1 VPVTNAFEVD
11 FALAYPL
18 TLPVIPDQVI
28 TIGDTLSVTN
38 TATDSNAGAVLVYA
52 LSGSGASAGAVI
64 STSGIITWTPTA
76 DQAPTNVVITTI
88 VTDPNAALSAT
99 NSFTVTVLP
108 NASGEL
114 PQTNIVA
121 PHSINWFTVNVPKN
135 ADWATNI
142 LVFATAPVNFWYS
155 TNRPPTIT
163 NSADVELLV
172 NATTGAAVMGTN
184 STPRLVPGSRY
195 YLGVQNTNNFAVT
208 TAVQVKF
215 HLVYPQFSIASLV
228 QTNIAGTNGWMITW
242 YAPTNDQF
250 HLLWTP
256 TLVPAA
262 WHTFNGVISCLA
274 PNSATNGLFQY
285 FDNGAR
291 YFDNGSPVLGSPVD
305 GLDAQR
311 FYRLQLLNSPTNT
324 PPFFL
329 HMLTNTPPLFL
340 NPLVTLTV
348 TNNADDWD
356 IPAQALTYFVTNSLA
371 GTNVAVLGTNAGV
384 ILWTPTLAQGGLTNV
399 ITTIVT
405 DSGVPAKSVTNSF
418 TAIVNPLPPFSSI
431 TLGTNGVNFQWTAFT
446 NEQFQ
451 IRWTTNLVPP
461 VSWIDF
467 TNVITSTSGVFNF
480 VDTNAPLLMKF
491 YELILLP

>member
-1 VPVTNAFEVD
+1 V
-11 FALAYPL
+11 
-18 TLPVIPDQVI
+18 
-28 TIGDTLSVTN
+28 S
-38 TATDSNAGAVLVYA
+38 
-52 LSGSGASAGAVI
+52 
-64 STSGIITWTPTA
+64 
-76 DQAPTNVVITTI
+76 
-88 VTDPNAALSAT
+88 
-99 NSFTVTVLP
+99 
-108 NASGEL
+108 
-114 PQTNIVA
+114 
-121 PHSINWFTVNVPKN
+121 
-135 ADWATNI
+135 
-142 LVFATAPVNFWYS
+142 
-155 TNRPPTIT
+155 
-163 NSADVELLV
+163 
-172 NATTGAAVMGTN
+172 
-184 STPRLVPGSRY
+184 
-195 YLGVQNTNNFAVT
+195 
-208 TAVQVKF
+208 
-215 HLVYPQFSIASLV
+215 PQFSIASLV

-348 TNNADDWD
+348 TNQAGDWD

>member
-1 VPVTNAFEVD
+1 
-11 FALAYPL
+11 
-18 TLPVIPDQVI
+18 
-28 TIGDTLSVTN
+28 
-38 TATDSNAGAVLVYA
+38 

-64 STSGIITWTPTA
+64 STNGIITWTPA
-76 DQAPTNVVITTI
+76 ANQAPTNVVITTI
-88 VTDPNAALSAT
+88 VTDTHAALSAT

-108 NASGEL
+108 NASGGL

-348 TNNADDWD
+348 TNQAGDWD

-451 IRWTTNLVPP
+451 IRWTTNLAPP
-461 VSWIDF
+461 SWTLFPNIL
-467 TNVITSTSGVFNF
+467 TSTNGIFIF
-480 VDTNAPLLMKF
+480 VDTNTSLLMKF